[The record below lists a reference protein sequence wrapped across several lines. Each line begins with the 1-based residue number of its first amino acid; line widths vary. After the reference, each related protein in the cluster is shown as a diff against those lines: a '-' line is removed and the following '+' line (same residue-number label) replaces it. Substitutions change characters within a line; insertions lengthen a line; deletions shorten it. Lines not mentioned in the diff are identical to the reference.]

1 MFDNRPLT
9 AAELIEKL
17 KQLPPD
23 TKIIVPNYDT
33 EYMGIHFNHV
43 YDISPE
49 GYIQDGLCA
58 EDWYEEDKDD
68 YVGDEDEAD

>member
-23 TKIIVPNYDT
+23 TKIIVPEYDG
-33 EYMGIHFNHV
+33 EWMGTHYTHV
-43 YDISPE
+43 YDISSR
-49 GYIQDGLCA
+49 GFIQSGLCA
-58 EDWYEEDKDD
+58 EDWYEEDKFD
-68 YVGDEDEAD
+68 YEEEEVDG

>member
-1 MFDNRPLT
+1 MFDNKPLT

-23 TKIIVPNYDT
+23 TKIIVPDHDM
-33 EYMGIHFNHV
+33 EYMGTHYNHV
-43 YDISPE
+43 YDVSPM

-58 EDWYEEDKDD
+58 EDWYEEDKFD
-68 YVGDEDEAD
+68 YGEDEDD